1 MMWFWTCFEIG
12 IDCFLYLCAVN
23 VLTESKRYPTHWHWA
38 RNGNP
43 IFTFHI
49 H

>member
-1 MMWFWTCFEIG
+1 MMWLWTCFEIG
-12 IDCFLYLCAVN
+12 IDCCLYLCVGN
-23 VLTESKRYPTHWHWA
+23 VLTESKRYPTLWYLA
-38 RNGNP
+38 RKGNP